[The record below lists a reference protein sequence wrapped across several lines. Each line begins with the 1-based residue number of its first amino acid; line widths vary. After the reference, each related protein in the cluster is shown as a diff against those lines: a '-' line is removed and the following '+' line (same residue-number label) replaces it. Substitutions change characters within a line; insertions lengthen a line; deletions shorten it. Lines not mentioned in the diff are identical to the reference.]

1 MPEDCKKIVK
11 MLTTKKVKTFQI
23 VKNMYEL
30 SKSSQTSKKLRI
42 VPKISTST
50 KVVKKSNRNP

>member
-11 MLTTKKVKTFQI
+11 MSTTKKVETFQI

-42 VPKISTST
+42 VPKISTSA
-50 KVVKKSNRNP
+50 KVVKKSNWNP

>member
-1 MPEDCKKIVK
+1 MPEDCKKIEK
-11 MLTTKKVKTFQI
+11 MSTTKKVETFQI

-42 VPKISTST
+42 VPKISTSA
-50 KVVKKSNRNP
+50 KVVKKSNWNP